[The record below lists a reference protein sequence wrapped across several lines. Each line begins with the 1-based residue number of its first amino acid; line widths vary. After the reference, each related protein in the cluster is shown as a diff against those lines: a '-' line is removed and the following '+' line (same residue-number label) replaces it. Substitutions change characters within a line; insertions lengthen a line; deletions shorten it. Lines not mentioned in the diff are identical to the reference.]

1 MAQIVKW
8 GYLGAA
14 MVTLLT
20 LALALFNEFALND
33 VVTNFGSSMQGFI
46 SSAGSAIQNV
56 RGAFNYLLGSSIP
69 MTIALYA
76 AFVFPFAYF
85 GSGVLV
91 AAVRWLAQ

>member
-8 GYLGAA
+8 GFLGAA
-14 MVTLLT
+14 MVALL
-20 LALALFNEFALND
+20 AIILALFNEFALND
-33 VVTNFGSSMQGFI
+33 VVTNFGTSLQGFI

-69 MTIALYA
+69 LTIALYA

-85 GSGVLV
+85 GTGVVV
-91 AAVRWLAQ
+91 AGVRWLAQ